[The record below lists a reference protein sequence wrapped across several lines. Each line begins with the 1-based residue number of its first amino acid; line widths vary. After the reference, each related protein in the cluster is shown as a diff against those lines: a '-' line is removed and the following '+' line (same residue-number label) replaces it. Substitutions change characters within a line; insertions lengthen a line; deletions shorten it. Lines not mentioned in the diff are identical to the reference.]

1 MNGRLGFV
9 LNTSARLLRL
19 LSLLQ
24 IRPDWPGPE
33 LAARLEVTPR
43 TLRRDIQRLRDL
55 GYPVRAT
62 PGVAGG
68 YRLAPGATLP
78 PLLLT
83 DDEAVAVA
91 VSLRTAA
98 SQSVTGIAET
108 ALTALA
114 KLEQVLPTRLRER
127 TEALHQATV
136 TLPRTAPTVDPALL
150 AALATACRH
159 HQVLT
164 IAYTTRDGAETVRQI
179 EPHRLVHTG
188 YRWYLVARDP
198 ARDAYRTFRADR
210 ITSPRPT
217 GTRFVPR
224 NPPDAA
230 SFVARAV
237 TTAPYR
243 YQVRA
248 LIHAPLHTV
257 ADQVTPTT
265 GILEEAGPG
274 QCLLTAGSDSLE
286 ALALHLAEMGHAFTI
301 LDPPELPAVARD
313 LAARLTGAATPPRP
327 AP

>member
-1 MNGRLGFV
+1 MLD
-9 LNTSARLLRL
+9 TSARLLRL

-24 IRPDWPGPE
+24 TRPDWPGPE
-33 LAARLEVTPR
+33 LAGRLEITPR

-55 GYPVRAT
+55 GYPVHAT

-114 KLEQVLPTRLRER
+114 KLEQVLPTRLRQR

-150 AALATACRH
+150 TTLATACRH
-159 HQVLT
+159 HQALT
-164 IAYTTRDGAETVRQI
+164 IAYTTRDGAETERQI

-188 YRWYLVARDP
+188 YRWYLVARDTT
-198 ARDAYRTFRADR
+198 RDAYRTFRADR
-210 ITSPRPT
+210 ITNPTPT
-217 GTRFVPR
+217 GTRFVP
-224 NPPDAA
+224 A
-230 SFVARAV
+230 
-237 TTAPYR
+237 TTRRRHLRSPR
-243 YQVRA
+243 RHHRPV
-248 LIHAPLHTV
+248 PLSS
-257 ADQVTPTT
+257 PR
-265 GILEEAGPG
+265 
-274 QCLLTAGSDSLE
+274 
-286 ALALHLAEMGHAFTI
+286 
-301 LDPPELPAVARD
+301 LD
-313 LAARLTGAATPPRP
+313 PRP
-327 AP
+327 APHRGRPGHAHHRHPRGNRPRPMSPNLRR

>member
-1 MNGRLGFV
+1 MLD
-9 LNTSARLLRL
+9 TSARLLRL

-24 IRPDWPGPE
+24 TRPDWPGPE
-33 LAARLEVTPR
+33 LAGRLEITPR

-55 GYPVRAT
+55 GYPVHAT

-114 KLEQVLPTRLRER
+114 KLEQVLPTRLRQR

-150 AALATACRH
+150 TTLATACRH
-159 HQVLT
+159 HQALT
-164 IAYTTRDGAETVRQI
+164 IAYTTRDGAETERQI

-188 YRWYLVARDP
+188 YRWYLVARDTT
-198 ARDAYRTFRADR
+198 RDALPHLPRRPHHQSDPHR
-210 ITSPRPT
+210 REIRPPRPT
-217 GTRFVPR
+217 RRRHLRSPRRHHRPVPLSSPR
-224 NPPDAA
+224 
-230 SFVARAV
+230 
-237 TTAPYR
+237 
-243 YQVRA
+243 
-248 LIHAPLHTV
+248 
-257 ADQVTPTT
+257 
-265 GILEEAGPG
+265 
-274 QCLLTAGSDSLE
+274 
-286 ALALHLAEMGHAFTI
+286 
-301 LDPPELPAVARD
+301 LD
-313 LAARLTGAATPPRP
+313 PRP
-327 AP
+327 APHRGRPGHAHHRHPRGNRPRPMLLTSG